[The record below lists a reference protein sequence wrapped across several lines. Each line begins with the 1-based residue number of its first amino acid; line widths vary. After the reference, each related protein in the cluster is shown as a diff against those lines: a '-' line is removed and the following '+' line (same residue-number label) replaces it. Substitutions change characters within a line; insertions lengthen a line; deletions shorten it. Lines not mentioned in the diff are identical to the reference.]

1 MTVSAPTWT
10 KSATSAVAELSAKHG
25 ALWNTGKQFFD
36 VVEISP
42 LKWRWTIYPKKSSE
56 VGRASREVAG
66 NRQEAIAQ
74 CKLEIDR
81 KLERRRAQ
89 GS

>member
-1 MTVSAPTWT
+1 MEHRKAI
-10 KSATSAVAELSAKHG
+10 
-25 ALWNTGKQFFD
+25 FD

>member
-1 MTVSAPTWT
+1 MEHRKAI
-10 KSATSAVAELSAKHG
+10 
-25 ALWNTGKQFFD
+25 FD

-42 LKWRWTIYPKKSSE
+42 LKWRWTIYPKKNSE
-56 VGRASREVAG
+56 LGRASREVSG
-66 NRQEAIAQ
+66 NRQQAIAQ
-74 CKLEIDR
+74 CRLEIDR